1 VKGDARCASVA
12 AASIIA
18 KVTRD
23 RLMCALDE
31 RFPGY
36 GLAEHK
42 GYATPEHREALRRLG
57 YSTIH
62 RLSFAPVRAAVR

>member
-1 VKGDARCASVA
+1 
-12 AASIIA
+12 
-18 KVTRD
+18 
-23 RLMCALDE
+23 MCALDE

-42 GYATPEHREALRRLG
+42 GYATPDHREALRRLG